1 MQAEKPAD
9 RITNVRAAAK
19 GPNLAPVQDYMK
31 ARDLYRQGQTEE
43 SLNLLCEAIGAEAPT
58 PLLREHL
65 DRIFEDNTP
74 LADMVLHLAL
84 TQT

>member
-1 MQAEKPAD
+1 
-9 RITNVRAAAK
+9 
-19 GPNLAPVQDYMK
+19 LQDYIK

-58 PLLREHL
+58 PQLRDHL
-65 DRIFEDNTP
+65 DRIFEDDTA
-74 LADMVLHLAL
+74 LSDMVLHLAL